1 MANRKTVRKSR
12 TRRSLRTGSGT
23 RKKTI
28 SQSRKN
34 KRSNKKI
41 TLKNNKMQLYVG
53 SKLQTSKLAWVAVS
67 DGYIYISRD
76 NNRSYWVLRKMKPQE
91 RPKITFN
98 DKKRTLRIGSN
109 KIVINGE
116 KDYDT
121 VKMLLES
128 YSK

>member
-12 TRRSLRTGSGT
+12 TRRSLRTGSET

-76 NNRSYWVLRKMKPQE
+76 KNRSYWVLRKMKPQE

>member
-76 NNRSYWVLRKMKPQE
+76 KNRSYWVLRKMKPQE